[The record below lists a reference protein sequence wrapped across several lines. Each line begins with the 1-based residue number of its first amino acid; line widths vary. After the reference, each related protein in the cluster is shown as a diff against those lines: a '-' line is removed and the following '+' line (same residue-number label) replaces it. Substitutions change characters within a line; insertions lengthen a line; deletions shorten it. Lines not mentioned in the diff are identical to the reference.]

1 MPSGATRP
9 FLSTVMGARMAWS
22 RLIGKERD
30 DVPAC
35 PEGEDDDGV
44 TKPSSGHGAPDA
56 TKPERDN
63 RHADESKH

>member
-1 MPSGATRP
+1 MLSGATRP
-9 FLSTVMGARMAWS
+9 FLSAVMGARIAWS
-22 RLIGKERD
+22 RFMGKERD

-35 PEGEDDDGV
+35 PEGEDDVEV

-63 RHADESKH
+63 RHADESTH